1 MLIVLHPR
9 SCVSVV
15 HTVALE
21 IYALATQTTTEFAR
35 NWKEAKKRIRRYIY
49 LNRKSA
55 LGTKGIR
62 VVAGKIEGYGVHR
75 FCRSC
80 KESFG
85 TITRS
90 ETLRHII

>member
-1 MLIVLHPR
+1 VLQPR
-9 SCVSVV
+9 SRVSVV

-21 IYALATQTTTEFAR
+21 IYALATQTTKQFAR
-35 NWKEAKKRIRRYIY
+35 NWKEAKKRVRRYIY

-62 VVAGKIEGYGVHR
+62 VVPDEIEGYGVHS
-75 FCRSC
+75 FCRRC

-85 TITRS
+85 TITHS